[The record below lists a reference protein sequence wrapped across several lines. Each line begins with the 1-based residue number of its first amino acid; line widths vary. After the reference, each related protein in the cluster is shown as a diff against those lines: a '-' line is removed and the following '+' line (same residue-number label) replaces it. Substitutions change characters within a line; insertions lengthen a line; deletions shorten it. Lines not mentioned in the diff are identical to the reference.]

1 MNFRQRIE
9 SEESGQFINGA
20 LTQMLSDVSLSNLE
34 MAFDPAHL
42 DTSSVMDTGEGLL
55 VLDAEQSLAATVAAR
70 EPDKPTLCADGYVD
84 FEARMVYI
92 WRVFED
98 KHEMV

>member
-1 MNFRQRIE
+1 M
-9 SEESGQFINGA
+9 S
-20 LTQMLSDVSLSNLE
+20 LTKLE
-34 MAFDPAHL
+34 IAFDLAHL
-42 DTSSVMDTGEGLL
+42 DTSHVLDTGEGLL

-70 EPDKPTLCADGYVD
+70 EPYKPTLRADGYFD